1 MTMRRTMGMGLV
13 AAGALMLM
21 ACGGSSPTRADA
33 VAELVKVGLT
43 QDTAECVVDDLSG
56 QGVQPADL
64 TGSLSADIEV
74 AIERAVT
81 ACISTA
87 DLADIVDAREEFIQ
101 GIIQPGIIERE
112 QAECIVASL
121 ERGGG
126 DFVQLLLSDDFDAQ
140 LDAAIA
146 ECL

>member
-1 MTMRRTMGMGLV
+1 MGLV
-13 AAGALMLM
+13 AVGALMLT
-21 ACGGSSPTRADA
+21 ACGGSGPTRADA
-33 VAELVKVGLT
+33 VEELVRVGLT
-43 QDTAECVVDDLSG
+43 QSTAECVVDDLSG
-56 QGVQPADL
+56 QGVEPGDL
-64 TGSLSADIEV
+64 TGSLSPETEA
-74 AIERAVT
+74 AIDRAVT

-87 DLADIVDAREEFIQ
+87 DLADFVDAREEFIE
-101 GIIQPGIIERE
+101 GIVQPGVIERE

-121 ERGGG
+121 ERDGG